1 MLNADYL
8 IRREQQELE
17 AALKAS
23 NAGVRRLHLAMAN
36 AYTSRIEQIRRQDDC
51 PPADLLEQT

>member
-17 AALKAS
+17 AALQAS
-23 NAGVRRLHLAMAN
+23 DPRVRRLHLAMAN
-36 AYTSRIEQIRRQDDC
+36 AYTSRIENTKRR
-51 PPADLLEQT
+51 EQLAPRY